1 MKIPVRQMSGK
12 TVVVEVTDE
21 TTVGEFKEQLRGWHP
36 SQDDLTRRL
45 SKVHVILGD
54 KKLTEDD
61 ETVVQAGISPE
72 ADVHVQYSI
81 NAVECASRH
90 EHEKSG

>member
-12 TVVVEVTDE
+12 TVVLEVTDE
-21 TTVGEFKEQLRGWHP
+21 TTVGEFKEQLRGWQP

-45 SKVHVILGD
+45 SKVHVLLGE

-61 ETVVQAGISPE
+61 ETVEHSAAAGPWK
-72 ADVHVQYSI
+72 A
-81 NAVECASRH
+81 
-90 EHEKSG
+90 